1 VYICLGTKG
10 AVADM
15 QVKLVELKPTSASK
29 TTFLVQSK
37 SKSTPIAGAQ
47 INIDGFANQLI
58 TNADGLAN
66 AELGQGQTYKYTV
79 WANWYAKFS
88 SEFTVSGEQ
97 TINVQLDTLQEIKKV
112 ETRISKYGDNATPYP
127 VFGHFWSAGLDF
139 SDVVS
144 DSIVQTLDYIVG
156 GSGLN
161 NSKTVSDKLHQ
172 LQPDFQIIRY
182 QGGWE
187 IGATEADKYKTDLL
201 YYRCGVLSSPVSATD
216 NTIVLNST
224 PDNKGMGLVASEPG
238 NFTTWLRIENELM
251 KIVSVTSGNYPLSVT
266 VERGFSGTVATAHS
280 AGKTATAPLYTTI
293 PVPGGNN
300 ANLSYF
306 EPVFGPRKTDL
317 LKNAVTV
324 ASESGQDGIWID
336 ILVGLLGAQNMK
348 GGTYTLWDHNTE
360 SLLTNE
366 LINDKT
372 KTALDEI
379 YNGFYSRL
387 GFFPVIY
394 GNNVLYSQ
402 TLTPA
407 DRAYVMVKTN
417 EHSRGVDGFCHENS
431 WGHMT
436 DEAGSIDNDGQ
447 PVSTADKIVVAGKNK
462 HYLEWYRGNTW
473 LNNCKAIAMLAEN
486 NLPNQPMT
494 INAGFKNQWF
504 AADLESGTRYAF
516 NKFSYASYLLCVN
529 VAPDSLISCR
539 MGISPQVVENGKTGV
554 RFEPF
559 FYYPVGIPK
568 QTYTSANFSQYR
580 VGSENLYARQFSNG
594 IVLVNPF
601 ADDMVSDVQLSTL
614 GEAGKT
620 YVDPENNYSEVKSVK
635 LKAGESKILLI
646 KQINTGLHQTGIRKN
661 FSLNV
666 YPVPSSDNVTIG
678 FEPIREANSNGVKLM
693 VFDTTGIKVYENQ
706 VEQSMGTFTVSVR
719 DLKPGLYFVT
729 VPEWKASA
737 RMVVLR

>member
-1 VYICLGTKG
+1 
-10 AVADM
+10 
-15 QVKLVELKPTSASK
+15 
-29 TTFLVQSK
+29 
-37 SKSTPIAGAQ
+37 
-47 INIDGFANQLI
+47 
-58 TNADGLAN
+58 
-66 AELGQGQTYKYTV
+66 
-79 WANWYAKFS
+79 
-88 SEFTVSGEQ
+88 
-97 TINVQLDTLQEIKKV
+97 
-112 ETRISKYGDNATPYP
+112 
-127 VFGHFWSAGLDF
+127 
-139 SDVVS
+139 
-144 DSIVQTLDYIVG
+144 
-156 GSGLN
+156 
-161 NSKTVSDKLHQ
+161 
-172 LQPDFQIIRY
+172 
-182 QGGWE
+182 
-187 IGATEADKYKTDLL
+187 
-201 YYRCGVLSSPVSATD
+201 
-216 NTIVLNST
+216 
-224 PDNKGMGLVASEPG
+224 
-238 NFTTWLRIENELM
+238 M
-251 KIVSVTSGNYPLSVT
+251 KIISVSSGNYPLTVT
-266 VERGFSGTVATAHS
+266 VERGFGGTVATAHS
-280 AGKTATAPLYTTI
+280 AGKALTAPLYTTI

-300 ANLSYF
+300 TNLSYF
-306 EPVFGPRKTDL
+306 EAVFGPRKNDL
-317 LKNAVTV
+317 LKNAVAV
-324 ASESGQDGIWID
+324 ANESGQDGIWID

-366 LINDKT
+366 VINDKT

-417 EHSRGVDGFCHENS
+417 EHPHGVDGFCHENS

-601 ADDMVSDVQLSTL
+601 AEDMVSDVQLSTL

-706 VEQSMGTFTVSVR
+706 VEQNMGTFTVSVR

>member
-1 VYICLGTKG
+1 
-10 AVADM
+10 
-15 QVKLVELKPTSASK
+15 
-29 TTFLVQSK
+29 
-37 SKSTPIAGAQ
+37 
-47 INIDGFANQLI
+47 
-58 TNADGLAN
+58 
-66 AELGQGQTYKYTV
+66 
-79 WANWYAKFS
+79 
-88 SEFTVSGEQ
+88 
-97 TINVQLDTLQEIKKV
+97 
-112 ETRISKYGDNATPYP
+112 
-127 VFGHFWSAGLDF
+127 
-139 SDVVS
+139 
-144 DSIVQTLDYIVG
+144 
-156 GSGLN
+156 
-161 NSKTVSDKLHQ
+161 
-172 LQPDFQIIRY
+172 
-182 QGGWE
+182 
-187 IGATEADKYKTDLL
+187 
-201 YYRCGVLSSPVSATD
+201 
-216 NTIVLNST
+216 
-224 PDNKGMGLVASEPG
+224 
-238 NFTTWLRIENELM
+238 
-251 KIVSVTSGNYPLSVT
+251 
-266 VERGFSGTVATAHS
+266 
-280 AGKTATAPLYTTI
+280 
-293 PVPGGNN
+293 
-300 ANLSYF
+300 
-306 EPVFGPRKTDL
+306 
-317 LKNAVTV
+317 
-324 ASESGQDGIWID
+324 
-336 ILVGLLGAQNMK
+336 MK

-366 LINDKT
+366 VINDKT

-417 EHSRGVDGFCHENS
+417 EHPRGVDGFCHENS

-706 VEQSMGTFTVSVR
+706 VEQNMGTFTVSVR